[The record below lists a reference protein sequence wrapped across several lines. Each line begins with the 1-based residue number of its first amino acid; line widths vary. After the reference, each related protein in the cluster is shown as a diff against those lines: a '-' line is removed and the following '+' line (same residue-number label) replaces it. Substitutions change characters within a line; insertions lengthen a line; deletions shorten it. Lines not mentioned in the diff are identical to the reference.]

1 MQRFGS
7 QGGSITV
14 QFLGVV
20 IEVLGN
26 SVPELLVCR
35 CRGERKTILGVSVTN
50 HAVGYDPYIIRAES
64 GFVVASILEFEP
76 RVCMNRAGQGSRQ
89 YCGYDKTRS
98 SQNYTP

>member
-26 SVPELLVCR
+26 SVPELPVCR
-35 CRGERKTILGVSVTN
+35 CRGERQTVLGVSVTN
-50 HAVGYDPYIIRAES
+50 HAVGYDPYIIGAES
-64 GFVVASILEFEP
+64 GFVVASILEFQP
-76 RVCMNRAGQGSRQ
+76 RVCINRTGQESRQ
-89 YCGYDKTRS
+89 HCGYHKTRS
-98 SQNYTP
+98 SHNFTP